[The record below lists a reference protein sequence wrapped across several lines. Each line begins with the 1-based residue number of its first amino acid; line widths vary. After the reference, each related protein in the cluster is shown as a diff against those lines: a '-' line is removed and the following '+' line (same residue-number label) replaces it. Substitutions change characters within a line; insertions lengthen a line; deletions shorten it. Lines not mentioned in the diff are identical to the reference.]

1 MVDTEAELKTTA
13 FQPIIERLGA
23 EMTAWTGYSSPNRFS
38 DPLDEYWAVR
48 QRVGV
53 YDLSPLRKFEFK
65 GPDALALAQ
74 KLVTRD
80 LSRMKD
86 GQVHYTPMCD
96 EDGGIVDDCTVFRF
110 GPEHAW
116 LISGNEADAEW
127 ILGVAA
133 GPPLAGRTVQVA
145 NVTDRLPNL
154 AVQGPQSR
162 DVLRTLVGPVIDGLK
177 YYWFTRATI
186 KDVPVVLS
194 RTGYTGEIG
203 YEIFLAPDHDAQA
216 RAETIWNAVMEAGR
230 SADILPCGLLSL
242 DMVRVEYG
250 LLFYGY
256 DMDRSNNPFEVGLD
270 GLVSLDGPDFIGKEA
285 LRAIRARGVHRK
297 LVGLEVE
304 APEAV
309 GGGTVLDQD
318 GNEVGVITS
327 PNYSPLLKKSI
338 ALAFVKTP
346 LATLGQRVTVDDSCT
361 HYTATVA
368 RTPFYDPDKKRVR
381 S

>member
-1 MVDTEAELKTTA
+1 
-13 FQPIIERLGA
+13 
-23 EMTAWTGYSSPNRFS
+23 MTAWTGYSSPNRFS

-96 EDGGIVDDCTVFRF
+96 EEGGIVDDCTVFRF

-133 GPPLAGRTVQVA
+133 RPPLAGRKVHAA
-145 NVTDRLPNL
+145 NVTGRLPNL

-194 RTGYTGEIG
+194 RTGYTGDLG
-203 YEIFLAPDHDAQA
+203 YEIWIPWNEAPKIWDALMSAGRAFDIHAAGMLALDVA
-216 RAETIWNAVMEAGR
+216 RIEAG
-230 SADILPCGLLSL
+230 LLLIDVDFNSSKKAL
-242 DMVRVEYG
+242 IESQKY
-250 LLFYGY
+250 
-256 DMDRSNNPFEVGLD
+256 SPFELGLGRLVQAGHVLAAHVLAAAEPVGGD
-270 GLVSLDGPDFIGKEA
+270 VA
-285 LRAIRARGVHRK
+285 AGVHPGRI
-297 LVGLEVE
+297 
-304 APEAV
+304 
-309 GGGTVLDQD
+309 D
-318 GNEVGVITS
+318 
-327 PNYSPLLKKSI
+327 
-338 ALAFVKTP
+338 
-346 LATLGQRVTVDDSCT
+346 LG
-361 HYTATVA
+361 
-368 RTPFYDPDKKRVR
+368 
-381 S
+381 

>member
-1 MVDTEAELKTTA
+1 MVDTGAELKTTA
-13 FQPIIERLGA
+13 FDPIVTRLGA
-23 EMTAWTGYSSPNRFS
+23 EMTAWTGYSSPNQFS
-38 DPLDEYWAVR
+38 GALDEYTAVR

-86 GQVHYTPMCD
+86 GQVHYAPMCD

-127 ILGVAA
+127 VLGVA
-133 GPPLAGRTVQVA
+133 GRLKVQAA

-162 DVLRTLVGPVIDGLK
+162 DVLRALVGPVVDGIK
-177 YYWFTRATI
+177 YYWFAEAGI
-186 KDVPVVLS
+186 KGVPVVLS

-203 YEIFLAPDHDAQA
+203 YEIFVAPEH
-216 RAETIWNAVMEAGR
+216 AETIWNAVMEAGR
-230 SADILPCGLLSL
+230 GANILPCGLLSL

-256 DMDRSNNPFEVGLD
+256 DMDRSNNPFEMGLD
-270 GLVSLDGPDFIGKEA
+270 SLVALDGPAYIGREA
-285 LRAIRARGVHRK
+285 LQAIHAHGVEKK
-297 LVGLEVE
+297 LVGLEID

-318 GNEVGVITS
+318 GREIGSITS
-327 PNYSPLLKKSI
+327 PNYSPLLQKSI
-338 ALAFVKTP
+338 ALAFVQTP
-346 LATLGQRVTVDDSCT
+346 LATIGRRVTVDDGGT
-361 HYTATVA
+361 RHAATVA
-368 RTPFYDPDKKRVR
+368 RTPFYDPEKKRVKG
-381 S
+381 

>member
-1 MVDTEAELKTTA
+1 MTIGQGRALEALRTGYRLLTTTRGWTMVDTEAELKTTS

-80 LSRMKD
+80 LSRMKE

-133 GPPLAGRTVQVA
+133 GPP
-145 NVTDRLPNL
+145 
-154 AVQGPQSR
+154 
-162 DVLRTLVGPVIDGLK
+162 
-177 YYWFTRATI
+177 
-186 KDVPVVLS
+186 
-194 RTGYTGEIG
+194 
-203 YEIFLAPDHDAQA
+203 
-216 RAETIWNAVMEAGR
+216 
-230 SADILPCGLLSL
+230 
-242 DMVRVEYG
+242 
-250 LLFYGY
+250 
-256 DMDRSNNPFEVGLD
+256 
-270 GLVSLDGPDFIGKEA
+270 
-285 LRAIRARGVHRK
+285 
-297 LVGLEVE
+297 
-304 APEAV
+304 V
-309 GGGTVLDQD
+309 GGGDLDAANVD
-318 GNEVGVITS
+318 ERRATLAEVGTQL
-327 PNYSPLLKKSI
+327 P
-338 ALAFVKTP
+338 
-346 LATLGQRVTVDDSCT
+346 Q
-361 HYTATVA
+361 
-368 RTPFYDPDKKRVR
+368 
-381 S
+381 